1 MHVAMSRAAL
11 VTALVVLVFV
21 DVCLA
26 LGLGALV
33 ALAIFARNVDGAG
46 ATDLWLWAVVV
57 IDVVALVG
65 LRWLT
70 LRVWRTVRARPI
82 VAR

>member
-33 ALAIFARNVDGAG
+33 AAAIFARNVDGAG
-46 ATDLWLWAVVV
+46 VTDLWLWAVVV

-65 LRWLT
+65 LRRLT

-82 VAR
+82 TAR